1 MPDWEDV
8 QNSWGGRWLVSND
21 RGGLFTREQIDDQW
35 LEVLFILIG
44 MIRLAANPIYLTI
57 IYDCSGEHA
66 GRYAEI
72 VNGAAINIRNK
83 VLNNLL
89 EILLP

>member
-1 MPDWEDV
+1 MTSDTFTSVGGSVQGIMPDWEDV

-44 MIRLAANPIYLTI
+44 MNMNLLAANLS
-57 IYDCSGEHA
+57 YDC
-66 GRYAEI
+66 I
-72 VNGAAINIRNK
+72 
-83 VLNNLL
+83 
-89 EILLP
+89 